1 MMRFQSLENAFFL
14 ALLLLVTA
22 AFLGVVQD
30 FLQPVFWA
38 ALLASLFHRLYVR
51 WLPALGGRESLT
63 AALTLLFILLIV
75 ILPLILVGLAVTHES
90 ALFYQRITSGEIDI
104 QKPIRYVEQ
113 TLPAARDF
121 LERLGVDAQRLKD
134 GLSSAAV
141 TSSRFLASQAV
152 NIGQNALRLT
162 VMFFVMLYLLFFFL
176 RDGSRLVEAL
186 IHVLPIGDE
195 RERRLFAKFAEVSRA
210 TLKGTLV
217 VGLVQGVLGGLLF
230 WAVGIEAAVFWA
242 VVMTVL
248 SVLPAVGAGL
258 VWAPAALWMFAAGEP
273 VKGLVIVGFGALVIG
288 LVDNLLRPL
297 LVGRDTKM
305 PDYLI
310 LISTL
315 GGLAVLGI
323 SGFVIGP
330 IIAALFLVA
339 WEMFVEEFGGHAPT
353 ALPDGEES
361 AGDADGGAE
370 KAVAETR

>member
-38 ALLASLFHRLYVR
+38 ALLASLFHRLHVR

-134 GLSSAAV
+134 GLSTAAV
-141 TSSRFLASQAV
+141 TGSRYLASQAV

-339 WEMFVEEFGGHAPT
+339 WEMFVEEFGSHAP
-353 ALPDGEES
+353 AMLKDGGENV
-361 AGDADGGAE
+361 GDTDGGAE
-370 KAVAETR
+370 SAVAEER